1 MRTRRT
7 FKTRE
12 MKLQEK
18 KEAKELAEAKES
30 LRNYLNRELSNE
42 KVREY
47 NRKVLKLIW
56 SDNQ

>member
-1 MRTRRT
+1 MRNRRT

-18 KEAKELAEAKES
+18 QEAKELAEAKKS

-47 NRKVLKLIW
+47 NRKVLKLI
-56 SDNQ
+56 

>member
-1 MRTRRT
+1 MKTPRT

-47 NRKVLKLIW
+47 NRKVLKLI
-56 SDNQ
+56 

>member
-1 MRTRRT
+1 
-7 FKTRE
+7 
-12 MKLQEK
+12 
-18 KEAKELAEAKES
+18 
-30 LRNYLNRELSNE
+30 LNRELSNE

>member
-1 MRTRRT
+1 MRNRRT

-12 MKLQEK
+12 MKLEEK
-18 KEAKELAEAKES
+18 QEAKELAEAKKS